1 MKFCKV
7 ADIIDYQHP
16 DFEAAEA
23 LLALEDRNRKTWE
36 YLQVYTGLQQLG
48 LLNGE
53 SIALGLGVGT
63 ESLIYAFTNV
73 CQKVVATDLYK
84 SQNWSTAAL
93 STDAV
98 YEANPFPYQ
107 RDRLVVQHMDM
118 TQVEYPDASFDFV
131 WSCCSIEHV
140 NNFQELHKV
149 FQEIHRVL
157 KPGGI
162 AALTTEYNPT
172 QQHSYEPNML
182 FTDQHWLDRWMTGAD
197 PLIRG
202 LDLLDSIDYTASP
215 SPENAPEPLRA
226 PRHAIALYSR
236 DIVIT
241 SIAFFLRKQGEFSQP
256 YHEQWLPV
264 AVQQY
269 LAGCDRQIARDFQG
283 AELLLSPLS
292 KDLLL
297 SPRLRVA
304 ACHRLTVALKEQ
316 GKDQEI
322 VAVLKD
328 LIPACQQTQDPN
340 HLLPLAHQCKRVGLW
355 EEAKLLYEQ
364 VEELAGCADNQ
375 VVRSF
380 MGQAD
385 YFVHQGDQHT
395 ALTLLDKA
403 ASLPFIE
410 HSKEKPHL
418 YFRRASYL
426 QRLRQF
432 EEAIDTY
439 SLAKTMT
446 GDTDFQ
452 EKCNLRIAKCQQELK
467 PPPPKP
473 PVERRNKLKAIGSL
487 LRGLFNR

>member
-7 ADIIDYQHP
+7 ADIVDYQHP
-16 DFEAAEA
+16 DFKSAEA

-63 ESLIYAFTNV
+63 EPLIYAFTNV

-98 YEANPFPYQ
+98 YAANPFPYQ

-140 NNFQELHKV
+140 NNFQDLHKV

-202 LDLLDSIDYTASP
+202 FDLLDSIDCASSP
-215 SPENAPEPLRA
+215 APENAPEPLRA
-226 PRHAIALYSR
+226 PRNAIALYSR

-264 AVQQY
+264 SVQQY
-269 LAGCDRQIARDFQG
+269 LAGCDRQTARDFQG
-283 AELLLSPLS
+283 AELLLAPLS

-297 SPRLRVA
+297 PSRLRVA
-304 ACHRLTVALKEQ
+304 ACHRLTVVLKEQ
-316 GKDQEI
+316 GRDQEI
-322 VAVLKD
+322 AAVLKD
-328 LIPACQQTQDPN
+328 LIPACQQTQDAN

-364 VEELAGCADNQ
+364 VEGLAGCADNQ
-375 VVRSF
+375 VVRSL

-385 YFVHQGDQHT
+385 YFAHQGDHHT
-395 ALTLLDKA
+395 ALGLLDKA

-439 SLAKTMT
+439 CLAKTMT
-446 GDTDFQ
+446 GETDFQ

-467 PPPPKP
+467 PPPAKP
-473 PVERRNKLKAIGSL
+473 LVEHRSNLKAIGSL
-487 LRGLFNR
+487 LRGLFNH